1 MGRSECSIVVRFVA
15 GEGTMNRMISSRE
28 FNQNPSE
35 AKRAAEEGPV
45 IVTDRG
51 EPAFVLLRYDAYKR
65 LAGERGPSLLDA
77 LRQDGADADFD
88 FAPPRIGT
96 VARPAD
102 LG

>member
-1 MGRSECSIVVRFVA
+1 MGRMM
-15 GEGTMNRMISSRE
+15 TSRE

-51 EPAFVLLRYDAYKR
+51 KPAFVLIRYDAYRR
-65 LAGERGPSLLDA
+65 LSGERGGSLLDL
-77 LRQDGADADFD
+77 LRQDGPDVDFD
-88 FAPPRIGT
+88 FEPPRLDD
-96 VARPAD
+96 VLARPVD